1 MFVKIQKSNAITSI
15 IPLLFFNHHACFRLK
30 SRFTKYNDWHWGLIV
45 DFGDFPANSNHTG
58 ILSGSMKWSWQKR
71 KQLNVKRNVYDK
83 KPLEVKYLMQFIYG
97 NFTCLD
103 LMVWTRL
110 DSYLLPTS
118 EFVRNHLSV
127 VTLNHDHAKTFFC
140 IIHEMCL
147 SSRRFT

>member
-15 IPLLFFNHHACFRLK
+15 IPLLSFSITMHV
-30 SRFTKYNDWHWGLIV
+30 SDWSQDLRNIMTSIEDLV
-45 DFGDFPANSNHTG
+45 DFPANSNHTG

-103 LMVWTRL
+103 LVWTRL

-127 VTLNHDHAKTFFC
+127 VTLNQDHAKTFFC

>member
-15 IPLLFFNHHACFRLK
+15 IPLLSFSITMHV
-30 SRFTKYNDWHWGLIV
+30 SDWSQDLRNIMTSIEDLV
-45 DFGDFPANSNHTG
+45 DFPANSNHTG

-103 LMVWTRL
+103 LVWTRL
-110 DSYLLPTS
+110 DSYG
-118 EFVRNHLSV
+118 N
-127 VTLNHDHAKTFFC
+127 TLVPFFGHHKLKNFSNIYCKVKTKSKNFC
-140 IIHEMCL
+140 
-147 SSRRFT
+147 